1 MMTITELLSDTDTGT
16 AKKLASEAD
25 IAIVFVNANSGEEF
39 ITVEGHKGDRNHLN
53 IWHDGDKLVRL
64 HS

>member
-1 MMTITELLSDTDTGT
+1 MMSIIELLSDTDTGT

-53 IWHDGDKLVRL
+53 LWHDGNKLVIL
-64 HS
+64 HP

>member
-16 AKKLASEAD
+16 AKKLAAEAD

-39 ITVEGHKGDRNHLN
+39 ITV
-53 IWHDGDKLVRL
+53 
-64 HS
+64 